1 MFATRNGTRNT
12 PDNVRARI
20 LVGIHARAN
29 SLLGAR
35 DESAIGHLTP
45 HALRRTFASLLA
57 ELGVSPRRAMYL
69 LGHADP
75 KLTMRVYQQVL
86 DMRGGGVE
94 ALEGV
99 LGCTV
104 DEGFATLSG
113 RGVLGPN
120 KDPRPGGRLGGQVP
134 GPSERARG
142 HA

>member
-1 MFATRNGTRNT
+1 
-12 PDNVRARI
+12 
-20 LVGIHARAN
+20 
-29 SLLGAR
+29 
-35 DESAIGHLTP
+35 
-45 HALRRTFASLLA
+45 
-57 ELGVSPRRAMYL
+57 MYL

-113 RGVLGPN
+113 RGVLGLN
-120 KDPRPGGRLGGQVP
+120 KDPRPGGGPGGQVP
-134 GPSERARG
+134 GPSDRARG

>member
-1 MFATRNGTRNT
+1 VFATRNGTRNT
-12 PDNVRARI
+12 PDNVRGRI
-20 LVGIHARAN
+20 LVGIHGRAN

-35 DESAIGHLTP
+35 DEPEIGHLTP

-75 KLTMRVYQQVL
+75 KLTMGVYQQVL
-86 DMRGGGVE
+86 DMGDGGVE

-120 KDPRPGGRLGGQVP
+120 KDPRPGAVGSGPVP
-134 GPSERARG
+134 GPSDRARG
-142 HA
+142 HV